1 MKKIVLLLLCLQ
13 SFLTFSQK
21 DCEYSTNVTDSIGTY
36 KSTRDYI
43 VNERFFGNTQ
53 ATLFFSL
60 INAEGL
66 PSLKVQLIQKSNDFI
81 AAKCFDKNSKI
92 FLQLNDG
99 KVITLVALDNS
110 VCGESLRNENE
121 NNRVL
126 TGYFLF
132 VKDTFEALKNSTVS
146 IMRIKYASETVDY
159 VMKSELVSEIDKKT
173 YHPESYFVNYL
184 KCVID

>member
-1 MKKIVLLLLCLQ
+1 MKKIVLLLIGLQ
-13 SFLTFSQK
+13 SFLCFSQK
-21 DCEYSTNVTDSIGTY
+21 ECEYSTNVTDSVGTY
-36 KSTRDYI
+36 KSTKDYI

-53 ATLFFSL
+53 TSIFFSL

-81 AAKCFDKNSKI
+81 PAKCFDKNSKI

-99 KVITLVALDNS
+99 KIITLVALNNE
-110 VCGESLRNENE
+110 VCGESIRNGNE

-132 VKDTFEALKNSTVS
+132 VKDSFEALKKETVS
-146 IMRIKYASETVDY
+146 IMRIKYASEIVDY
-159 VMKSELVSEIDKKT
+159 IMKEELVSEIDKNT
-173 YHPESYFVNYL
+173 YYPNSYFVNYL
-184 KCVID
+184 KCIVD

>member
-1 MKKIVLLLLCLQ
+1 MLLIGLQ
-13 SFLTFSQK
+13 SFVGFSQK
-21 DCEYSTNVTDSIGTY
+21 DCEFSTNVTDSLGTY
-36 KSTRDYI
+36 KATRDYI

-53 ATLFFSL
+53 ATIFFSL

-81 AAKCFDKNSKI
+81 PAKCFDKNSKV

-99 KVITLVALDNS
+99 KVITLVGIGS
-110 VCGESLRNENE
+110 EVCGESIRNGNE

-132 VKDTFEALKNSTVS
+132 VKDTFDALKNSTIS
-146 IMRIKYASETVDY
+146 IMRIKYTTETVDY
-159 VMKSELVSEIDKKT
+159 IMKNELVSEIDKKT

-184 KCVID
+184 KCITD